1 MPCKVTLFYRDRQ
14 EVTINKKAEKTFIP
28 QILSSTQGQP
38 GQDKREFLILT
49 KKISTS
55 NQSLLRAL
63 TKDGSRLRGGVYR
76 RAYLFVLCHSVNVT
90 V

>member
-28 QILSSTQGQP
+28 QILDSTQGQP
-38 GQDKREFLILT
+38 GQDKREVLILT

-55 NQSLLRAL
+55 NHLLRAL